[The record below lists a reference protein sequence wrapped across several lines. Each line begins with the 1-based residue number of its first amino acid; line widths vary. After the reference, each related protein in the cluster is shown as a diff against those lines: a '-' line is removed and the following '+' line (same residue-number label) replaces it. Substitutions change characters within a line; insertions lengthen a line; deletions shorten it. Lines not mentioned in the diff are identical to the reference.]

1 MKRKEFINEQI
12 SGIERICFDF
22 GLLALKYD

>member
-1 MKRKEFINEQI
+1 MKRKEFIKEQI
-12 SGIERICFDF
+12 SGIEKICFDS